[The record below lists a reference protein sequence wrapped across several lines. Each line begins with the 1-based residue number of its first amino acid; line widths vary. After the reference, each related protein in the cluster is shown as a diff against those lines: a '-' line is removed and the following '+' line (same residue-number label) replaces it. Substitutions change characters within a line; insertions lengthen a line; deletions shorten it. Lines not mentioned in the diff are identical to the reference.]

1 MKRRLVNNAIIL
13 VFLLGLAGATLVA
26 ASSVGVD
33 PAQDRPADSRLS
45 LVSEETGMVA
55 SDIATSSACRYDSE
69 YQVYL
74 CPESAPSAPPE
85 RSPAAAARAARLLDS
100 GGLLLVPDST
110 NDRVMAFDPLT
121 GDLVDPDFIP
131 ADPDHLSTPINAILS
146 AGGDSVLVSDQL
158 GDVVQE
164 YDMEGNY
171 LGVFAPAGGPDPS
184 ILDNIR
190 GIALRPNGNL
200 LVTVGGGTNIDAVAE
215 FDTGGNY
222 LGNFV
227 ANGDG
232 GLDSPFD
239 AYGRSDDWLVGGSS
253 SHAIHRYDLTGAY
266 IADLTAIDSFPEQL
280 TEASNSNVLVAN
292 FQGTEQGVVEYTSD
306 GVLVGIYNPAALENY
321 RGVYE
326 LPNGNILTTTDNGV
340 FEIDRSGN
348 LVETKIPSVGARFI
362 ELVLLDASDLA
373 LTKSGTPAE
382 AAPGDTVTYT
392 LTFSNTDVVTTT
404 GAVIADEVPVYLTD
418 LGFDNSGAVI
428 TPTGNVSYTWL
439 VETLT
444 PGDGGIITI
453 TGRLTMGL
461 AAGFTFTN
469 TATIAS
475 PMGDPNPDNNSGS
488 VRVTVLN
495 VPPVAQDDTAST
507 PEDTAVIIDV
517 LGNDTDPNGDALY
530 VAFVGAPSNGSTSTD
545 GVTVTYTP
553 TANWNGIDVFTYT
566 VSDAG
571 NLTDNATVTVTVS
584 PVNDPPTISEIPDQ
598 VIYENESTG
607 LITFTIGDVEVPP
620 AELALSGESSNAAL
634 VPNSHIIFG
643 GLEATRTVI
652 ITPTADL
659 VGTSTITV
667 TVDDGTD
674 TADEIFALT
683 VLEPNAPPV
692 AQDDTASTPED
703 TAVIIDVL
711 GNDTDPNGDALYV
724 AFVGDPSNGSTS
736 TDGVTVTYTPTADW
750 NGIDVF
756 TYTVSD
762 TGNLTDNATVTVT
775 VSPVNDPPTI
785 SEIPDQILY
794 ENESTGPITFTIGD
808 LETPP
813 AELTLSGESSNAA
826 LVPNSHIV
834 FGGLEATRT
843 VLITPTADLVGTS
856 TITITVNDGTDT
868 ADESFTLTVLEWPV
882 LRLYLPLVLKA
893 IE

>member
-26 ASSVGVD
+26 ASSVGVR
-33 PAQDRPADSRLS
+33 PARDRPADSRLS

-55 SDIATSSACRYDSE
+55 SDVATSSACRYDSE
-69 YQVYL
+69 HQVYL
-74 CPESAPSAPPE
+74 CPEAAPPALPE
-85 RSPAAAARAARLLDS
+85 RSPDTAARAARLLDS
-100 GGLLLVPDST
+100 VGLLLVPDST

-121 GDLVDPDFIP
+121 GDLVDPDFVP

-146 AGGDSVLVSDQL
+146 AGGDSILVSDQL
-158 GDVVQE
+158 GDVVQQ

-200 LVTVGGGTNIDAVAE
+200 LVTVGGGTNANAVAE
-215 FDTGGNY
+215 FDTSGVY

-232 GLDSPFD
+232 GLISPFD
-239 AYGRSDDWLVGGSS
+239 TYGRTDDWLVAGITSD
-253 SHAIHRYDLTGAY
+253 AIHRYDLSGAY

-280 TEASNSNVLVAN
+280 TEASNSNVLVGN
-292 FQGTEQGVVEYTSD
+292 FSGTEEGVVEYTPD
-306 GVLVGIYNPAALENY
+306 GVLVGIYNPVALENY

-326 LPNGNILTTTDNGV
+326 LPNGNILTTTDYGV
-340 FEIDRSGN
+340 YEIDRSGN
-348 LVETKIPSVGARFI
+348 LVETKIASINARFI
-362 ELVLLDASDLA
+362 ELVLLGASDLA
-373 LTKSGTPAE
+373 LSKSGMPAE
-382 AAPGDTVTYT
+382 AAPGDAVTFTV
-392 LTFSNTDVVTTT
+392 TFSNTGVVTTT
-404 GAVIADEVPVYLTD
+404 GAVIADEVPVYLTN
-418 LGFDNSGAVI
+418 LGFDHSGAVI

-439 VETLT
+439 VATLT

-453 TGRLTMGL
+453 TGQLTGGL

-469 TATIAS
+469 TAIITS
-475 PMGDPNPDNNSGS
+475 PIEDLNPDNNSDWVG
-488 VRVTVLN
+488 VTVLN
-495 VPPVAQDDTAST
+495 ASPVAQDDTAST
-507 PEDTAVIIDV
+507 SEDTAVTVDV

-530 VAFVGAPSNGSTSTD
+530 VAFVGAPSNGTASTD

-553 TANWNGIDVFTYT
+553 TAN
-566 VSDAG
+566 
-571 NLTDNATVTVTVS
+571 
-584 PVNDPPTISEIPDQ
+584 
-598 VIYENESTG
+598 
-607 LITFTIGDVEVPP
+607 
-620 AELALSGESSNAAL
+620 
-634 VPNSHIIFG
+634 
-643 GLEATRTVI
+643 
-652 ITPTADL
+652 
-659 VGTSTITV
+659 
-667 TVDDGTD
+667 
-674 TADEIFALT
+674 
-683 VLEPNAPPV
+683 
-692 AQDDTASTPED
+692 
-703 TAVIIDVL
+703 
-711 GNDTDPNGDALYV
+711 
-724 AFVGDPSNGSTS
+724 
-736 TDGVTVTYTPTADW
+736 W

-785 SEIPDQILY
+785 SEIPDQVIY

-826 LVPNSHIV
+826 LVPNTHIV

-843 VLITPTADLVGTS
+843 VIITPTANLVGTS
-856 TITITVNDGTDT
+856 TITITVDDGSDT
-868 ADESFTLTVLEWPV
+868 ADESFALTVLEWPV
-882 LRLYLPLVLKA
+882 LRLYLPLVLEA